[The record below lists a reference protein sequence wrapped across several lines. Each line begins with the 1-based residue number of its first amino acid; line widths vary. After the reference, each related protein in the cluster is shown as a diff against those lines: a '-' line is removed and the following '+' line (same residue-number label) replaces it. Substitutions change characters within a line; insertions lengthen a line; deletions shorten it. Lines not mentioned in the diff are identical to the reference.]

1 MVLMKRLY
9 KITDRGGWVVFP
21 VIFLVLL
28 TACTGTQ
35 VDPRIPP
42 DFSGYQDQQ
51 LPPEVAVWLLEGPQT
66 KLTPSI
72 ISVSK
77 QIRGA
82 NRRER
87 MYKAVDYVWAN
98 FKYDNW
104 LNDKA
109 FARSADELFET
120 RALGGCSDFVLAQVT
135 LFRASGVPARMVLTA
150 NTEWM
155 TDFKEND
162 LLITTGHVF
171 IEAYLEDRWHLIDS
185 TYRLLFEGYNPRLRS
200 FPRNEFLFKRAKD
213 YWSLGINDVAS
224 LDRVYQPMAKM
235 FDLAAYSDPKY
246 PVTKVCARW
255 AWSETQSAESME
267 QRVTGKEPKAK
278 SKAQ

>member
-1 MVLMKRLY
+1 M
-9 KITDRGGWVVFP
+9 
-21 VIFLVLL
+21 
-28 TACTGTQ
+28 
-35 VDPRIPP
+35 
-42 DFSGYQDQQ
+42 
-51 LPPEVAVWLLEGPQT
+51 
-66 KLTPSI
+66 TPGI
-72 ISVSK
+72 ISVSD

-120 RALGGCSDFVLAQVT
+120 RVLGGCSDFALAQVT
-135 LFRASGVPARMVLTA
+135 LFRAVGVPARMILTA

-155 TDFKEND
+155 AEFKEND

-185 TYRLLFEGYNPRLRS
+185 TYRLMFEGYNPRLRS
-200 FPRNEFLFKRAKD
+200 FPRKEYLFKRAKD
-213 YWSLGINDVAS
+213 YWSLGITDVAS
-224 LDRVYQPMAKM
+224 LDQVYQPMALM
-235 FDLAAYSDPKY
+235 FDLAAYSDPGY
-246 PVTKVCARW
+246 PVTKVYARW
-255 AWSETQSAESME
+255 AWSEAHSAESVV
-267 QRVTGKEPKAK
+267 QRAK
-278 SKAQ
+278 SQETRGKSKSQ

>member
-1 MVLMKRLY
+1 MKKTNRTY
-9 KITDRGGWVVFP
+9 SQEGIFVFLA
-21 VIFLVLL
+21 ILLTIL

-42 DFSGYQDQQ
+42 DFFGYQDQP

-66 KLTPSI
+66 KFTASI
-72 ISVSK
+72 ISVSD
-77 QIRGA
+77 QIHGA

-87 MYKAVDYVWAN
+87 MFKAVDYVWAN

-109 FARSADELFET
+109 FARSADELFKT
-120 RALGGCSDFVLAQVT
+120 RVLGGCSDFALAQVA
-135 LFRASGVPARMVLTA
+135 LFRAVGVPARMVLTA

-155 TDFKEND
+155 ADFKEND

-185 TYRLLFEGYNPRLRS
+185 TYRLMFEGYNPRLRS
-200 FPRNEFLFKRAKD
+200 FPRNEYLFKRAKD
-213 YWSLGINDVAS
+213 YWSLGITDVAS
-224 LDRVYQPMAKM
+224 LDQVYQPMART

-246 PVTKVCARW
+246 PETKVYARW
-255 AWSETQSAESME
+255 AWSEAQSAESVVLRANGQE
-267 QRVTGKEPKAK
+267 TRDK
-278 SKAQ
+278 SKSQ

>member
-1 MVLMKRLY
+1 MDLMKIPFQIANRVNL
-9 KITDRGGWVVFP
+9 IVFP
-21 VIFLVLL
+21 VVFLILL
-28 TACTGTQ
+28 SACTGTQ

-51 LPPEVAVWLLEGPQT
+51 LPPEVAVWLIEGPQT
-66 KLTPSI
+66 ELTPAI
-72 ISVSK
+72 ISVSD

-104 LNDKA
+104 LNDRA
-109 FARSADELFET
+109 FARSANELFET
-120 RALGGCSDFVLAQVT
+120 RILGGCSDFALAQVT
-135 LFRASGVPARMVLTA
+135 LFRAVGVPARMILTA

-155 TDFKEND
+155 ADFKEND

-185 TYRLLFEGYNPRLRS
+185 TYRLMFEGYNPRLRS
-200 FPRNEFLFKRAKD
+200 FPRNEYLFKRAKD
-213 YWSLGINDVAS
+213 YWSLGIKDVAS
-224 LDRVYQPMAKM
+224 LDQVYQPMARM

-246 PVTKVCARW
+246 PATKVYARW
-255 AWSETQSAESME
+255 AWS
-267 QRVTGKEPKAK
+267 
-278 SKAQ
+278 